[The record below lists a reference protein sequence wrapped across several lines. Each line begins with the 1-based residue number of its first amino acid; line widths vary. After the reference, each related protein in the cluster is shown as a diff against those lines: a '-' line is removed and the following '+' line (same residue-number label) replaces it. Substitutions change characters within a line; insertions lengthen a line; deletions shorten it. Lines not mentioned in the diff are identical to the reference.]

1 MEDEILIELFK
12 EKIAKDK
19 EFRLKVF
26 GNSMKPFIKDGDII
40 GVKKVDYKG
49 ISIGDVILY
58 YVDKKVF
65 AHRILYK
72 RRRDG
77 GEFLIVKGDFVGSFD
92 FKVQPEQVL
101 GKVVKIE
108 KKEREIRLE
117 NKGAKAYNYLIL
129 LYSLMFSMIREW
141 GSRII
146 KKSKIKNKV
155 SK

>member
-26 GNSMKPFIKDGDII
+26 GNSMKPFIEDGDII

-77 GEFLIVKGDFVGSFD
+77 EEFLIVKGDFVSSFD

-117 NKGAKAYNYLIL
+117 NRGAKVYNYLIL
-129 LYSLMFSMIREW
+129 LYSLMFSMIREY